1 MKALQCVSVWEAKA
15 QTEPP
20 HGSGSDLVGDM
31 FMSDASSRF
40 PLTELQQ
47 NRFPDMN
54 LDHEGSSSDHLG
66 AAMRSGERQSS
77 PPASPSTH
85 AATIHPRGAWAAQQH
100 ANLWPASQS
109 PLLINE
115 SECRRLWSK
124 SPVFWKIPGLNQT

>member
-1 MKALQCVSVWEAKA
+1 
-15 QTEPP
+15 
-20 HGSGSDLVGDM
+20 M

-66 AAMRSGERQSS
+66 AAMRSGERQSL

-85 AATIHPRGAWAAQQH
+85 AATIHPRGA
-100 ANLWPASQS
+100 
-109 PLLINE
+109 
-115 SECRRLWSK
+115 
-124 SPVFWKIPGLNQT
+124 